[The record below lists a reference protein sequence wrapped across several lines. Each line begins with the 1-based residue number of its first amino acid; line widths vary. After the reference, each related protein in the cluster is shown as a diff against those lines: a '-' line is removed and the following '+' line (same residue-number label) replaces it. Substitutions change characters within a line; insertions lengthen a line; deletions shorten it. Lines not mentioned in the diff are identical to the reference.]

1 MKKVL
6 KRITASLISGL
17 MLFGSTYSVLGSI
30 SSASNEIQP
39 RGIYHVYGDVNNDGL
54 ISLIDLVTINKTI
67 QKFNDLT
74 GSSELPL
81 EFAIARPEVYYL
93 TIPQAADVDGDNYIT
108 ENDII
113 AMVSPIILE
122 DVVNIFILTEK
133 NKMLLNS
140 FSGVFIIVFNCRNI

>member
-30 SSASNEIQP
+30 SSASNEIQS
-39 RGIYHVYGDVNNDGL
+39 RGTYHVYGDVNNDGL
-54 ISLIDLVTINKTI
+54 ISLIDLVTINKAI

-81 EFAIARPEVYYL
+81 EYAIARPTAYFDEINY
-93 TIPQAADVDGDNYIT
+93 IPQAADVDGYIT
-108 ENDII
+108 ND
-113 AMVSPIILE
+113 
-122 DVVNIFILTEK
+122 DVRLI
-133 NKMLLNS
+133 S
-140 FSGVFIIVFNCRNI
+140 QYYSGASSGIRCGQPFYID

>member
-108 ENDII
+108 ENDIRMI
-113 AMVSPIILE
+113 TYYCNGISNNFGRCGQHFYI
-122 DVVNIFILTEK
+122 N
-133 NKMLLNS
+133 
-140 FSGVFIIVFNCRNI
+140 

>member
-93 TIPQAADVDGDNYIT
+93 TIPQAADVDGYIHY
-108 ENDII
+108 
-113 AMVSPIILE
+113 ILLICFVKDFFVE
-122 DVVNIFILTEK
+122 YY
-133 NKMLLNS
+133 
-140 FSGVFIIVFNCRNI
+140 RNIKSIHRLFYKRFFT